1 MTYVINTGLL
11 TSLCAICSFV
21 SVSLLYIDLLE
32 PTIKGLSTSL
42 SSQRCRTTSFSSRST
57 SACLNVSPIALIN
70 LLKPS
75 SRTDT
80 YMISLLQFPPRN
92 VKCPRKAT
100 RRVLWRYST
109 FSSRWNVSISDV
121 TIGTQPDVLIRYYIT
136 RFTYARELQAK
147 RKGQHVL
154 YGHFNIGPV

>member
-1 MTYVINTGLL
+1 MT
-11 TSLCAICSFV
+11 
-21 SVSLLYIDLLE
+21 
-32 PTIKGLSTSL
+32 LS
-42 SSQRCRTTSFSSRST
+42 
-57 SACLNVSPIALIN
+57 
-70 LLKPS
+70 KPS

-154 YGHFNIGPV
+154 YGHFNIGPVWINLSARTTILWPWMSRRSQTIIATWSIQTAILRCYPCDNQVVLACYDSIVFIF